1 MLSSFKLGS
10 DVKVEARTDSAGGS
24 YILDSGLYPMTVD
37 MIYLDKS
44 ANGAHCMNFRFTGA
58 TDPAIKYK
66 ETIYFS
72 NRAGEVTYND
82 KKDGSKRPL
91 PGFTK
96 VNEILL
102 AICGKEMSE
111 LEAQTATIKVYDKAA
126 GGEVNA
132 QREVLVDLLKQNV
145 NLGIIRK
152 TENKQVKNP
161 GAGKPYINDPTGA
174 LRDINEIHTAFRF
187 EDNMSVAEMERGAE
201 EAKFHTKWVDNFEG
215 KTIDKSEKVQGAAV
229 AGVPSAPASAPLVF
243 D

>member
-1 MLSSFKLGS
+1 MLNNFKLGS

-24 YILDSGLYPMTVD
+24 YVLDSALYPMTVD

-44 ANGAHCMNFRFTGA
+44 PNGAHCMNFRFTGA
-58 TDPAIKYK
+58 NDAAIKYK

-72 NRAGEVTYND
+72 NRAGEVTYTD

-102 AICGKEMSE
+102 AICGKEMAD
-111 LEAQTATIKVYDKAA
+111 LDTQTATIKVYDRNA

-152 TENKQVKNP
+152 TENKQVK
-161 GAGKPYINDPTGA
+161 GDSGKYVNDPTGA

-201 EAKFHTKWVDNFEG
+201 EAKFHTKWVDNFDG
-215 KTIDKSEKVQGAAV
+215 KTIDKSEKVQGAVV
-229 AGVPSAPASAPLVF
+229 AGAPGAPAAAPLVF
-243 D
+243 E